1 MGRFLP
7 LLLSFIG
14 TLHVVGVFG
23 ESSAECI
30 GRCAGQV
37 RGKFKDLQCA
47 DASAAPCLC
56 ANPTFPRAILE
67 CSQSCGAT
75 MGLVTDYLS
84 SDFCKAQPL
93 AKPSASTAASHPA
106 SSTPSPS
113 TAPATSAAPVASS
126 TSPAETTPS
135 TSPSTSPTSTPTSTP
150 SSTSSQVDF
159 TTSALPEASSS
170 VSVATTAS
178 QSSAPSSTTEA
189 VPAATSSA
197 AAASPSPG
205 LSHTAVA
212 GIGVGIGA
220 AVLGLAGVVIC
231 ALMKGRTKKPGR
243 NADRVAI
250 SKPMPAAGRTYPN
263 REDQYRGGR
272 DGSFEKYGP
281 DIEMTANRYEDMVP
295 RTQPRTMV

>member
-7 LLLSFIG
+7 LLLSLIG

-23 ESSAECI
+23 DSSAECI

-47 DASAAPCLC
+47 DANAAPCLC

-75 MGLVTDYLS
+75 MDLVTNYLS

-93 AKPSASTAASHPA
+93 AKPSASAAASPPA
-106 SSTPSPS
+106 SSTPSPT
-113 TAPATSAAPVASS
+113 TAPATSAAPAASS

-135 TSPSTSPTSTPTSTP
+135 TSPTSTSTP
-150 SSTSSQVDF
+150 SLTSSQVDS
-159 TTSALPEASSS
+159 TTSVPPEASSS
-170 VSVATTAS
+170 VSVVTTDT

-197 AAASPSPG
+197 AAAAASPSPG
-205 LSHTAVA
+205 LSHAAVA

-231 ALMKGRTKKPGR
+231 ALMKGRSKKPGR

-263 REDQYRGGR
+263 RDDQYRGGR